1 MSTLDERIEAA
12 KKALEESRTLYTN
25 VERQYDTALALFE
38 QSKARLSQS
47 NSFVNALKNTQVDPL
62 NALKIAASFAP
73 NPQTFNN
80 QINQP
85 GANAQTIQQQQLS
98 EANKQVDVAEKKVK
112 QAEKEVQRL
121 NKALNG
127 VKDQIDSI
135 TQQLGAATG
144 DITLSKQAE
153 KEEQI
158 NDKKIKQRTKKININ
173 NTIALA
179 KQKQDA
185 IKTLAVSA
193 VLYVINRL
201 LNNEVQ
207 RLSKTVQRLS
217 ELVDRVNDQI
227 ESVQTK
233 QDVLNAKISRD
244 AALVEL
250 NKAERQIK
258 NIRNIIKTL
267 ETIFTIISLALRVL
281 LLIPIPST
289 PKVVEKIIKATLT
302 LESIVT
308 ILGVTKESLN
318 SLIADVQYER
328 SRLLPISD
336 IIDKAIQDNLS
347 PSEISDLLNRSGANI
362 GQLGN
367 LNITYR
373 GFTFAIYE
381 EENPQFV
388 VDGNKRRYAVAFDRS
403 GFIRLRSQA
412 SFTLD
417 PDVLVSEL
425 KLQIDEQNLEA

>member
-1 MSTLDERIEAA
+1 MPTLDERIEAA
-12 KKALEESRTLYTN
+12 KKALDESRTLYTD
-25 VERQYDTALALFE
+25 VERQYNAALALFE
-38 QSKARLSQS
+38 QSKAKLSQS

-73 NPQTFNN
+73 DPQTFNN

-85 GANAQTIQQQQLS
+85 GANAQAIQQQQLN
-98 EANKQVDVAEKKVK
+98 EANKQIDVAEKKVK

-135 TQQLGAATG
+135 TQQLGAATE

-153 KEEQI
+153 KEEQVT
-158 NDKKIKQRTKKININ
+158 DKKVKQRTKKININ
-173 NTIALA
+173 NARALA

-185 IKTLAVSA
+185 IKTLAISA
-193 VLYVINRL
+193 VLYAINRL

-217 ELVDRVNDQI
+217 ELVDIVNDQI

-233 QDVLNAKISRD
+233 QDVLNARISRD

-250 NKAERQIK
+250 NKAERQIT
-258 NIRNIIKTL
+258 NVRNIIKTL

-281 LLIPIPST
+281 LLVPIPST
-289 PKVVEKIIKATLT
+289 PKVVEKIVKTTLT
-302 LESIVT
+302 LEAIVT

-347 PSEISDLLNRSGANI
+347 PSEISNLLNRNGANI

-381 EENPQFV
+381 EEDPRFV